1 MAAEAA
7 DTVTVARAIF
17 NNMGVAFPGGTCQ
30 EILLTLM
37 SGDYM
42 GWGECTYAQ
51 AQEFANAGAAKLLRR
66 SKNTL
71 IQKLLIAFM
80 S

>member
-42 GWGECTYAQ
+42 GGENVPNDFFDCCLVADP
-51 AQEFANAGAAKLLRR
+51 AGGGHRTLREEWIR
-66 SKNTL
+66 ADTPP
-71 IQKLLIAFM
+71 
-80 S
+80 